1 MTHTTF
7 GPHLLGR
14 RPSAPD
20 ARDFRLEAFLALG
33 VGASDPLDDALAV
46 LNASHAAKATK
57 LWCTVATARIKAVS
71 PAPPSPPSPD
81 PMPTPAPTADVIW
94 ADPHAVLDQGNYGT
108 CVGNGWAQFGNSDPV
123 EDNFSEK
130 DARAIYYEA
139 TVIDG
144 QPDNPDAPGGG
155 QQGSTVRSGAKAMVN
170 RGRIKAYA
178 FANSTDTI
186 TAWLRSSGP
195 VVVGTDW
202 TNDMF
207 YPDAQGFVAPSGG
220 VAGGHCYLLIG
231 VSADG
236 NVYTF
241 LNSWGSSF
249 GLGGRFKMKVSDF
262 AGLLANQGEAC
273 TAVELPL

>member
-14 RPSAPD
+14 KPSPADP
-20 ARDFRLEAFLALG
+20 RDFRLEAFLALK
-33 VGASDPLDDALAV
+33 VGDADPLDVALAA
-46 LNASHAAKATK
+46 LNTSHAAKAAK
-57 LWCTVATARIKAVS
+57 AWCAIATARIKAVS
-71 PAPPSPPSPD
+71 PPPA
-81 PMPTPAPTADVIW
+81 PAPTPDPAPVGDVIW
-94 ADPHAVLDQGNYGT
+94 ADSHAVLDQGNYGT

-123 EDNFSEK
+123 EDNYAER

-170 RGRIKAYA
+170 RGRIQAYA
-178 FANSTDTI
+178 FADSTDTI

-202 TNDMF
+202 TDDMF
-207 YPDAQGFVAPSGG
+207 YPDAQGFVAPTGS

-236 NVYTF
+236 QVYTF
-241 LNSWGSSF
+241 LNSWGASF
-249 GLGGRFKMKVSDF
+249 GLAGRFKMHVTDF
-262 AGLLANQGEAC
+262 AELLAGNGEAC